1 MRGYLKQS
9 STIPQCRQC
18 FSLRYAD
25 LQGTPCP
32 TCLRLLGEVFTDVTM
47 LPLSADASDERPQG
61 PVFMQLEGAVSG
73 GIA

>member
-47 LPLSADASDERPQG
+47 LPLSAASFDA
-61 PVFMQLEGAVSG
+61 PVKLTVVPLGEGTFV
-73 GIA
+73 